1 MDIYAQLG
9 KRIIYLRKKRKM
21 SQLQLSIESEINKN
35 YISDLER
42 GKRNPSLMILNRI
55 AIALKIDMSEL
66 LKGIQDFSYEDI
78 VLTMASMR

>member
-1 MDIYAQLG
+1 MNTLTQLG
-9 KRIIYLRKKRKM
+9 MRIRYLRKEKKM
-21 SQLQLSIESEINKN
+21 SQLDLALEAEVNKN

-42 GKRNPSLMILNRI
+42 GKRNPSLMILNKI

-78 VLTMASMR
+78 VLKMSSIK

>member
-1 MDIYAQLG
+1 MDIYTQLG

>member
-1 MDIYAQLG
+1 MDIYSQLG

-21 SQLQLSIESEINKN
+21 SQLQLSVESEINKN

-78 VLTMASMR
+78 VLKMSSIK

>member
-21 SQLQLSIESEINKN
+21 SQLQLALESEINKN

-42 GKRNPSLMILNRI
+42 GKRNPSLMILNRV

-78 VLTMASMR
+78 VLTISSMR

>member
-1 MDIYAQLG
+1 MDIYTQLG
-9 KRIIYLRKKRKM
+9 KRIVYLRKKRKM
-21 SQLQLSIESEINKN
+21 SQLQLAIESEINKN

-78 VLTMASMR
+78 VLTMASIR

>member
-21 SQLQLSIESEINKN
+21 SQLQLSVESEINKN

-42 GKRNPSLMILNRI
+42 GKRNPSLMILNKI

-78 VLTMASMR
+78 VLKMSSIR

>member
-1 MDIYAQLG
+1 MDIYSQLG

-21 SQLQLSIESEINKN
+21 SQLQLSVESEINKN

-42 GKRNPSLMILNRI
+42 GKRNPSLMILNKI

-78 VLTMASMR
+78 VLKMSSIK

>member
-1 MDIYAQLG
+1 MDIYSQLG

-42 GKRNPSLMILNRI
+42 GKRNPSLMILNKI

-78 VLTMASMR
+78 VLKMSSIK

>member
-1 MDIYAQLG
+1 MDIYSQLG
-9 KRIIYLRKKRKM
+9 KRIIYLRKQRKM
-21 SQLQLSIESEINKN
+21 SQLQLALDSEINKN

-42 GKRNPSLMILNRI
+42 GKRNPSLMILNKI

-78 VLTMASMR
+78 VLKMSSIK

>member
-1 MDIYAQLG
+1 
-9 KRIIYLRKKRKM
+9 M
-21 SQLQLSIESEINKN
+21 SQLQLSVESEINKN

-78 VLTMASMR
+78 VLKMSSIK

>member
-1 MDIYAQLG
+1 MDIYSQLG

-21 SQLQLSIESEINKN
+21 SQLQLSVESEINKN

-78 VLTMASMR
+78 VLKMSSIR

>member
-21 SQLQLSIESEINKN
+21 SQLQLSVESEINKN

-55 AIALKIDMSEL
+55 AISLKIDMSEL

-78 VLTMASMR
+78 VLKMSSIR

>member
-1 MDIYAQLG
+1 MDIYTQLG

-21 SQLQLSIESEINKN
+21 SQLQLAIESEINKN

-66 LKGIQDFSYEDI
+66 LKGIQDFSLEDI
-78 VLTMASMR
+78 VLTISSMR

>member
-1 MDIYAQLG
+1 MDIYEQLG

-21 SQLQLSIESEINKN
+21 SQLQIAIESEINKN

-66 LKGIQDFSYEDI
+66 LKGIQDFSLEDI
-78 VLTMASMR
+78 VMKMSSMR

>member
-1 MDIYAQLG
+1 
-9 KRIIYLRKKRKM
+9 M